1 LLAHIGH
8 PDRQPDLLALITI
21 QRYLMKRKI
30 ILPFLMFFLMS
41 CLLTFQLPGQA
52 LPTRTPTV
60 TLSAGQMT
68 QTAIISNP
76 TAVPVIVTLEP
87 TTTPYPGQSVPAD
100 VLATM
105 TKIQQQ
111 VAAIRGLGPLAPLKQ
126 ETLSRDQ
133 LGKIVSGDF
142 FADYT
147 KEDAAND
154 ARELVLMGAIHPGF
168 DLYQFYLDLY
178 SEQIAGFYDP
188 ASKYMYV
195 VQGESFGIY
204 EQSTYAHEFTHSLQ
218 DQHYDLLNGLKDNDF
233 YCKDHT
239 EYCAAIDALTEGDA
253 TLTQQNWL
261 MDDTTAQQ
269 KVEYLQQSQ
278 SIQSPVFDS
287 APPFFQQDMIFPYE
301 QGLNFVTALYDQD
314 GYKSIDEAFLDPPVS
329 TEQILHPEKYPS
341 DKPVDVYLP
350 DFTSVLGNGWQET
363 DRNVMG
369 EWSTYEILADG
380 IDSTFRLPDD
390 TAKTASA
397 GWAGDSYLVYWNSAT
412 QQSVFVMR
420 SRWETSQD
428 TDEFWKAMSQYGQD
442 RWGTPISSQSDR
454 IDWQNTANGFVT
466 LRRSNQD
473 VIWLITPDAATADK
487 IMGTIQSSSVQ
498 PF

>member
-1 LLAHIGH
+1 
-8 PDRQPDLLALITI
+8 
-21 QRYLMKRKI
+21 
-30 ILPFLMFFLMS
+30 
-41 CLLTFQLPGQA
+41 
-52 LPTRTPTV
+52 
-60 TLSAGQMT
+60 
-68 QTAIISNP
+68 
-76 TAVPVIVTLEP
+76 
-87 TTTPYPGQSVPAD
+87 
-100 VLATM
+100 
-105 TKIQQQ
+105 
-111 VAAIRGLGPLAPLKQ
+111 
-126 ETLSRDQ
+126 
-133 LGKIVSGDF
+133 
-142 FADYT
+142 
-147 KEDAAND
+147 
-154 ARELVLMGAIHPGF
+154 
-168 DLYQFYLDLY
+168 
-178 SEQIAGFYDP
+178 
-188 ASKYMYV
+188 
-195 VQGESFGIY
+195 
-204 EQSTYAHEFTHSLQ
+204 
-218 DQHYDLLNGLKDNDF
+218 
-233 YCKDHT
+233 
-239 EYCAAIDALTEGDA
+239 
-253 TLTQQNWL
+253 
-261 MDDTTAQQ
+261 
-269 KVEYLQQSQ
+269 
-278 SIQSPVFDS
+278 
-287 APPFFQQDMIFPYE
+287 
-301 QGLNFVTALYDQD
+301 LYDQD